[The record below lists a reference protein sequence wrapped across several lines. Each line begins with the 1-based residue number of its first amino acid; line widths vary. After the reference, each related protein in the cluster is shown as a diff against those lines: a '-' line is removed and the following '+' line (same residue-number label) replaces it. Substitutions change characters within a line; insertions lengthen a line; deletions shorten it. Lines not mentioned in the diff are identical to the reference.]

1 MSQEPR
7 NPFVVMPKLSTENN
21 LETEMDGPSEN
32 KNEIKKSPIKNGKK
46 NGISGFIQEE
56 IDILGSDFSNYEF

>member
-1 MSQEPR
+1 MSKEPR
-7 NPFVVMPKLSTENN
+7 NPFVVMPKSSTENN

-46 NGISGFIQEE
+46 MALAASFKKR
-56 IDILGSDFSNYEF
+56 STF